1 MPLTKIWTAILAVL
15 ATAFLA
21 GMFLLSSGAAGGF
34 TAADRAAIRATTEA
48 GVAALAAEI
57 HASPVSR
64 APGLLQ
70 DPKLKRVLG
79 TQNVEDGEKKDDVPP
94 LQTAFVDVANQMLLS
109 EYPQMT
115 VALVN
120 KEGDPIASSGVSGD
134 LISEA
139 TALPL
144 FKEIGADKEDQFSAT
159 LGSKLHVVK
168 VSEADDQGRR
178 LVAIQELNMGAG
190 SFLRTVLG
198 TENPAGI
205 VRDSALLGS
214 VIGDQPVEAEITAL
228 AETHSSSA
236 PGTGAS
242 EVFTTGEGLNAR
254 IGAIGRVP
262 GPAGAGKSG
271 TVLVVVSA
279 NTVAAKQ
286 TNLGTALS
294 AAKDNGTLGELNWP
308 LLLGLLAVSL
318 FLGLYLPQ
326 LEAIA
331 PIKRLTL
338 EFRAM
343 LQGTQQQL
351 FYDTYSGP
359 IGELAQ
365 SAVAYHETLR
375 ASLQAGEFDGDEA
388 SSSGTRGHR
397 RLGTR
402 SHRRVRTGA
411 QPKPQPNAPEPK
423 PANVDPDEQP
433 TMAHQAVSRG
443 PGFFTMPATKPL
455 RSRETVIGNL
465 MTMDDQPT
473 SESSNKDNAEREAY
487 YQNVFEEF
495 IKFKVENNEPIDN
508 FTYEKFAQ
516 KLRANTATLMKRPD
530 VKDVQFSVYLKDG
543 KVALKARVV
552 RG

>member
-21 GMFLLSSGAAGGF
+21 GMLLLSSGAAGGF
-34 TAADRAAIRATTEA
+34 SSADRAAIRATTEA

-64 APGLLQ
+64 APALLQ
-70 DPKLKRVLG
+70 DPKLKQVLG
-79 TQNVEDGEKKDDVPP
+79 TQKVEDGEDRDDLPP
-94 LQTAFVDVANQMLLS
+94 LQTVFVDVANQMLLS

-120 KEGDPIASSGVSGD
+120 KEGESIASSGVGGD
-134 LISEA
+134 LISEVSEM
-139 TALPL
+139 PL
-144 FKEIGADKEDQFSAT
+144 VKEMGADKEEQFSAT

-178 LVAIQELNMGAG
+178 LIAIQELNMGAG

-205 VRDSALLGS
+205 VRDGNLLGS
-214 VIGDQPVEAEITAL
+214 VIGDQPVEAEIRNL
-228 AETHSSSA
+228 ADTHSSSA

-242 EVFTTGEGLNAR
+242 DVFTVGEGLNGR
-254 IGAIGRVP
+254 VGAIGRVP
-262 GPAGAGKSG
+262 GPAGAGKTG

-286 TNLGTALS
+286 TNLASALS
-294 AAKDNGTLGELNWP
+294 AAQEGGTLSALNWP

-331 PIKRLTL
+331 PVKRLTA

-351 FYDTYSGP
+351 FYDTYNGP

-375 ASLQAGEFDGDEA
+375 ASLQAGEFEGDDG
-388 SSSGTRGHR
+388 SHTGSRPRTRLR
-397 RLGTR
+397 TR
-402 SHRRVRTGA
+402 SHGRVRTGA
-411 QPKPQPNAPEPK
+411 QPKPQVNAPEPK
-423 PANVDPDEQP
+423 PAGVDPDEQP
-433 TMAHQAVSRG
+433 TMAHQAVGRG

-465 MTMDDQPT
+465 MTMDDQP
-473 SESSNKDNAEREAY
+473 SNESSNKDNAEREAY